1 LNVSPMKKKTKST
14 KKDRPYIGVIGAG
27 KCSKKLCAE
36 AEAVGR
42 AIAENGGILV
52 CGGLGGVMEAAARG
66 AFENGGTTIGLL
78 PGSTRK
84 DANPYIEYTVP
95 TGLGEGRNLM
105 VIRCSDVVIAMPGKF
120 GTLSEM
126 AFCLKL
132 GKPLLSL
139 SAWNISDKIEK
150 FEKPVEAVARAFEIL
165 EL

>member
-1 LNVSPMKKKTKST
+1 MKKMKKSSESAS
-14 KKDRPYIGVIGAG
+14 RYIGVIGAG

-36 AEAVGR
+36 AELVGR
-42 AIAENGGILV
+42 AIANNGGILV

-78 PGSTRK
+78 PGPTRK
-84 DANPYIEYTVP
+84 DANPYITYSIP

-105 VIRCSDVVIAMPGKF
+105 VVRCSDAVIAMPGKF

-132 GKPLLSL
+132 GKPMISL
-139 SAWNISDKIEK
+139 SAWNISDKVEK
-150 FEKPVEAVARAFEIL
+150 FDSPEKAVERAFEIL
-165 EL
+165 ES